1 MSPLCFVL
9 MPFGVKTDISGKT
22 INFDTVYKKLIAP
35 AIIQA
40 GMEPI
45 RADEEKAGG
54 FIHKPMYERLLLC
67 EYAVADLSIGNAN
80 VFYELGIRHAVKP
93 HTTISIFESSARLP
107 FDVAPLRTVPY
118 SFKDDA
124 VDNLD
129 AMIALLADRL
139 KESKQ
144 DATTDSPVD
153 QLVAGYKF
161 PDLDPLIPLT
171 ESFRDRMTR
180 NEDLKKQMKAIVRE
194 WEPLNQDLSK
204 ATPEQ
209 QPAIATQM
217 DATTGKLLQIQDSL
231 VIGDEDYDVI
241 VAMQVA
247 FRAMSAF
254 DKMVALH
261 EHESYPSDIKEA
273 VIAQQQYAFA
283 LNRIGRRDDSQA
295 VLEGLITKYGAD
307 AETLG
312 LLGRIYKERW
322 QEALKDNK
330 ALVAKAQLNKAIET
344 YMAGYD
350 NDPRNYYPGINAVT
364 LMYIRDGNDP
374 AVKSLLPVIKFTTQR
389 CANLQPEDYWAKAT
403 LLELAVL
410 ENDPD
415 GALAAL
421 EGVLTLKPEAWM
433 KKSTLQN
440 IDLIYN
446 NTPDNATKLGWVT
459 EIKDSLV

>member
-9 MPFGVKTDISGKT
+9 MPFGVKTDVSGKT

-124 VDNLD
+124 IDNLD
-129 AMIALLADRL
+129 AMIAVLTDRL
-139 KESKQ
+139 KEAKQ
-144 DATTDSPVD
+144 HAYTDSPIE
-153 QLVAGYKF
+153 QLVDGYQF
-161 PDLDPLIPLT
+161 PNLDPLIPLT

-180 NEDLKKQMKAIVRE
+180 NEDLKKQMKMIVKE
-194 WEPLNQDLSK
+194 WEPLNNRFCQ
-204 ATPEQ
+204 AAPEQ
-209 QPAIATQM
+209 QAAIATQM
-217 DATTGKLLQIQDSL
+217 DAVIAKLVQIQDSL
-231 VIGDEDYDVI
+231 TIGDEDYDVI
-241 VAMQVA
+241 VAMQIA

-261 EHESYPSDIKEA
+261 EHEAYPADIKEA

-283 LNRIGRRDDSQA
+283 LNRLGRRDDSQA
-295 VLEGLITKYGAD
+295 VLENLINKYGAD

-322 QEALKDNK
+322 QEAFKSGK
-330 ALVAKAQLNKAIET
+330 TIVAKAHLNKAIET

-350 NDPRNYYPGINAVT
+350 NDPRNYYPGINALT
-364 LMYIRDGNDP
+364 LMYVRNEKDEAIQ
-374 AVKSLLPVIKFTTQR
+374 SLLPVIKFTTQR
-389 CANLQPEDYWAKAT
+389 CTNLLPEDYWAKAT

-410 ENDPD
+410 QNDPD
-415 GALAAL
+415 GAVAAV
-421 EGVLTLKPEAWM
+421 EDMITLKPEAWM
-433 KKSTLQN
+433 KQSTLQN

-446 NTPDNATKLGWVT
+446 HTLDNEIKLGWIT
-459 EIKDSLV
+459 EIKNSLV

>member
-1 MSPLCFVL
+1 
-9 MPFGVKTDISGKT
+9 MPFGVKSDVSGKT

-35 AIIQA
+35 AIVQA

-67 EYAVADLSIGNAN
+67 EYAVADLSISNAN

-93 HTTISIFESSARLP
+93 HTTISIFESAARLP

-124 VDNLD
+124 VENLD
-129 AMIALLADRL
+129 DMIAVLTERL
-139 KESKQ
+139 KEAKLH
-144 DATTDSPVD
+144 AFTDSPID
-153 QLVAGYKF
+153 QLVEGYKF

-180 NEDLKKQMKAIVRE
+180 NEDLKKQMKTIVRE
-194 WEPLNQDLSK
+194 WEPLNRQFNG
-204 ATPEQ
+204 ATAEQ
-209 QPAIATQM
+209 QPAIVAQM
-217 DATTGKLLQIQDSL
+217 STVISKLEQIQASL
-231 VIGDEDYDVI
+231 AIGDEDYDVV
-241 VAMQVA
+241 VAMQMA
-247 FRAMSAF
+247 FRAMGAF
-254 DKMVALH
+254 DKMVTLY
-261 EHESYPSDIKEA
+261 EHESFPSDIKDA
-273 VIAQQQYAFA
+273 MIAQQQYAFA

-295 VLEGLITKYGAD
+295 VLEGIINKYGAD

-312 LLGRIYKERW
+312 LLGRIHKERW
-322 QEALKDNK
+322 QEALKDGK
-330 ALVAKAQLNKAIET
+330 SLAAKAHLNKAIET

-350 NDPRNYYPGINAVT
+350 NDPRNYYPGINALT
-364 LMYIRDGNDP
+364 LMYVRDEKDK
-374 AVKSLLPVIKFTTQR
+374 AVSSLLPVIKFTTQR
-389 CANLQPEDYWAKAT
+389 CTNLLPEDYWAKAT

-415 GALAAL
+415 GAVAAV
-421 EGVLTLKPEAWM
+421 EGMITLKPEAWM
-433 KKSTLQN
+433 KQSTLQN

-446 NTPDNATKLGWVT
+446 HTPDNETKLGWIE
-459 EIKDSLV
+459 EIKSSLA